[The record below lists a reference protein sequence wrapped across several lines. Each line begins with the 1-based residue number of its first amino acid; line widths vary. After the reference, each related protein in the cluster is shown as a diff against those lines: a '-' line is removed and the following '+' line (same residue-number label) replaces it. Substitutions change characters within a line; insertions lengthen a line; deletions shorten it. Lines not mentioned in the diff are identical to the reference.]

1 MNSQSAVQTFVE
13 ETGGWVASQLEACT
27 RCGMCAEACHFFVST
42 ANPNYTPVWKM
53 ELMRKAYN
61 QRFTYGGRMKV
72 ALGLEKKIQ
81 DADLQRWSE
90 YVYYA
95 CTLCNKCSL
104 VCPMGIDLGSL
115 IHGVRSGLSAAGV
128 VPQDLVNAVQK
139 QIDEGS
145 PLGVSD
151 DVFQSRLDWISD
163 DWDVEFPIDKKGADT
178 LVVFSSIEIMKFPD
192 NLAAIHKILTR
203 AGENWT
209 LSSTGREVVNFG
221 LFEGNLEHTRLFL
234 SRILDAARDLGVKRI
249 VVTECGHAY
258 EALRWTAANLMP
270 MPPGVEITHIVGL
283 LGEYVKSGRIKIKA
297 GAYNKGTLT
306 FHDACKI
313 QRKGGHIH
321 EPREILKILAPDSF
335 KEMSPNKEQAIC
347 CGGGGGVIAIE
358 DAAPQRYAAFQ
369 LKIEQMHEIEAQS
382 VIMACSNCRL
392 QFLDCFKHFN
402 LDWKVLGLSQMV
414 ADALE

>member
-1 MNSQSAVQTFVE
+1 MKTQTAIQTLIE
-13 ETGGWVASQLEACT
+13 ETGGWAASQLEACT
-27 RCGMCAEACHFFVST
+27 RCGMCAEACHFYIGT
-42 ANPNYTPVWKM
+42 GNPNYTPVWKM
-53 ELMRKAYN
+53 ELLRKAYA
-61 QRFTYGGRMKV
+61 QRFTFGGRLKV
-72 ALGLEKKIQ
+72 TLGLEKQIQ
-81 DADLQRWSE
+81 DADLQHWSE

-95 CTLCNKCSL
+95 CTLCNRCSL
-104 VCPMGIDLGSL
+104 VCPMGIDLGTL
-115 IHGVRSGLSAAGV
+115 IHDVRGGLAAAGI
-128 VPQDLVNAVQK
+128 VPKDLEEAVQK

-145 PLGVSD
+145 PLGVTD
-151 DVFQSRLDWISD
+151 DVFQERLDWVSD

-192 NLAAIHKILTR
+192 NLAAINKILTR

-221 LFEGNLEHTRLFL
+221 LFEGDPYHTRLFL
-234 SRILDAARDLGVKRI
+234 SRILDAARELGVKRI

-258 EALRWTAANLMP
+258 EALRWTAANLMD
-270 MPPGVEITHIVGL
+270 MPEGVEITHIVGL
-283 LGEYVKSGRIKIKA
+283 LGEYVRSGRIKLKS
-297 GAYNKGTLT
+297 GAYKDGTLT

-313 QRKGGHIH
+313 QRKGGHIR
-321 EPREILKILAPDSF
+321 EPREILNILAPESF

-347 CGGGGGVIAIE
+347 CGGGGGVIAID

-369 LKIEQMHEIEAQS
+369 LKVDQMNEIGAQS
-382 VIMACSNCRL
+382 VVMACSNCRL
-392 QFLDCFKHFN
+392 QFLDCVKHFD